1 MGRTADHEEDKLEIT
16 ELRAWATG
24 RAWTSAANRKLV
36 AHLETIWAT
45 VDRLTQELAEARA
58 EAKSLTT
65 ELASIKEKAPKEE
78 A

>member
-1 MGRTADHEEDKLEIT
+1 MGHTADHEEDKLEIT

-24 RAWTSAANRKLV
+24 RAWTSEANRQLV

-45 VDRLTQELAEARA
+45 VDRLTQELSEARA

-65 ELASIKEKAPKEE
+65 ELAALKKAQKEE